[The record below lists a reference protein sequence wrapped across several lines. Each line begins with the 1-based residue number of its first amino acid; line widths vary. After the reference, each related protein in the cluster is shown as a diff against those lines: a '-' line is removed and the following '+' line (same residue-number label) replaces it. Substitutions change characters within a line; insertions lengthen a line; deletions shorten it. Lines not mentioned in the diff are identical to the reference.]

1 MPKRAVDATSPH
13 GAAASATYEFWLI
26 GLLKTVRDDR
36 VYVFIPFIRV
46 STVTPAALS
55 SGALQGGVKVT
66 KSDARESAF
75 EHRLISCLF
84 SDSIKPA
91 NHETREA

>member
-13 GAAASATYEFWLI
+13 GAAVSATYEFWLI
-26 GLLKTVRDDR
+26 GIENVRDDR
-36 VYVFIPFIRV
+36 VYVYLYGV
-46 STVTPAALS
+46 KTVTPAALS
-55 SGALQGGVKVT
+55 AGALQGGVEVT